1 MEGCVV
7 LSMTGFGRGERSDNG
22 TTVTVEVHSVNGR
35 YCDVRTRLPRELMDY
50 EGAVRGI
57 AQEYIARGKVNVTV
71 NVDRGNTRVRNMRA
85 DAELAARYYDIS
97 REIAEKC
104 GIENTMSVSSLM
116 SMPDV
121 IVNDESVDDAES
133 LWERIEGA
141 ARDALDSHHAMRS
154 QEGEKLAA
162 DLLERLDAISTLIG
176 EIEKIVPDVIQANR
190 DRFRKRLET
199 LLNADEFDE
208 MRFTMEAAVLS
219 DRLDVTEECVRF
231 RSHNEQF
238 ADELG
243 SDKAS
248 GRKLV
253 FLLQEMN
260 REANTIGSKI
270 MDASTAQTV
279 VRIKEELEKMREQ
292 AENME

>member
-1 MEGCVV
+1 MV
-7 LSMTGFGRGERSDNG
+7 LSMTGFGRGERSYNG

-35 YCDVRTRLPRELMDY
+35 YCDVRVRLPREMMDY
-50 EGAVRGI
+50 ESALRGI
-57 AQEYIARGKVNVTV
+57 AQEYVTRGKVNVTV
-71 NVDRGNTRVRNMRA
+71 NVDRGSGRLQSMRA
-85 DAELAARYYDIS
+85 DVELAAKYYYIS
-97 REIAEKC
+97 REIADRC

-121 IVNDESVDDAES
+121 IVNDDSEEDVES
-133 LWERIEGA
+133 LWEQIEGA
-141 ARDALDSHHAMRS
+141 SREAFEVHGTMRGR
-154 QEGEKLAA
+154 EGEKLAA
-162 DLLERLDAISTLIG
+162 DLLERLGTISTLIG
-176 EIEKIVPDVIQANR
+176 DIEKLVPEVIQANR
-190 DRFRKRLET
+190 ERFRKRLET

-238 ADELG
+238 AGELKAE
-243 SDKAS
+243 KAS

-279 VRIKEELEKMREQ
+279 VRIKEEIEKMREQ

>member
-1 MEGCVV
+1 VV

-35 YCDVRTRLPRELMDY
+35 YCDVRTRLPRELMDH
-50 EGAVRGI
+50 ESALRGI
-57 AQEYIARGKVNVTV
+57 AQEYIARGKVSVTV
-71 NVDRGNTRVRNMRA
+71 NVDRGNARIRNMSA

-97 REIAEKC
+97 REIAKRC

-121 IVNDESVDDAES
+121 IVNDESVDDADS

-162 DLLERLDAISTLIG
+162 DLLERLGTISTLIG
-176 EIEKIVPDVIQANR
+176 EIEKMVPEVIQANR

-238 ADELG
+238 ADELD
-243 SDKAS
+243 SEKAS